1 MIRDLVLSLPQ
12 TNYVTL
18 ALSIWGLTFLEIG
31 KKYVN
36 PWVNKRSPVPLPLE
50 LILVRFN
57 SYQINFYRK
66 SEKIGRLVGK
76 RISPFFCFQVILTT
90 AFSTI
95 LSLKN
100 EYNVKIVDTIPQGY
114 LNIIILFNC
123 IVLIILEPIFN
134 FKSNIAGHFFPSF
147 HRDLD
152 STELR

>member
-57 SYQINFYRK
+57 SY
-66 SEKIGRLVGK
+66 
-76 RISPFFCFQVILTT
+76 
-90 AFSTI
+90 
-95 LSLKN
+95 
-100 EYNVKIVDTIPQGY
+100 
-114 LNIIILFNC
+114 
-123 IVLIILEPIFN
+123 
-134 FKSNIAGHFFPSF
+134 
-147 HRDLD
+147 
-152 STELR
+152 